1 MHQEGNGED
10 YCEIQPVK
18 TYINIYVYIN
28 KVMSKKYIYA
38 CIRIPMEVLPDGKYE
53 PCPEYVK
60 IAFER
65 CDELPSIDPL
75 ENNNLMAVLSS
86 FVPANAT
93 EPVVQELIPNRNTK
107 YNTTF
112 KQRHRN
118 TNRYSIKNRKT
129 ISLKIEDG
137 LLNSLTPVRGE
148 SGQGDHTYP
157 NSSSA

>member
-1 MHQEGNGED
+1 
-10 YCEIQPVK
+10 
-18 TYINIYVYIN
+18 
-28 KVMSKKYIYA
+28 MSKKYIYA

-53 PCPEYVK
+53 PCTEYVK

-86 FVPANAT
+86 FLPEPAPA
-93 EPVVQELIPNRNTK
+93 PVVQEHIPKHMVKQSARNIK

-112 KQRHRN
+112 KQRQGN
-118 TNRYSIKNRKT
+118 VNRYSVKNTQT

-137 LLNSLTPVRGE
+137 LLNSLKPVQGE

-157 NSSSA
+157 NSSSV